1 VFTLH
6 ERLAR
11 ACAEIGDLPL
21 CRVLLLNDRRFAW
34 LLLVPRRDGIE
45 EIADLEKA
53 DRAQLIEEI
62 AQA

>member
-1 VFTLH
+1 MFVLL

-11 ACAEIGDLPL
+11 ATAEVGDLPL

-34 LLLVPRRDGIE
+34 LLLVPRREGVE
-45 EIADLEKA
+45 PGRLTGTL
-53 DRAQLIEEI
+53 Q